1 MLSRNHPDR
10 IRIGRRSS
18 LPDIHHQS
26 GAGLDIGYDA
36 GGYRDPDNVV
46 LGVVLGGITVQTLR
60 VDGMG
65 SADQRLQFGAAVN
78 AG

>member
-36 GGYRDPDNVV
+36 GGNRGPDNVV
-46 LGVVLGGITVQTLR
+46 LGVVLAGITVQTLH
-60 VDGMG
+60 VDRMG
-65 SADQRLQFGAAVN
+65 SADERIKFGAAVN